1 MANVVI
7 GGTSYDI
14 QLKKYKA
21 DPMNGNIP
29 GCSAKQMMAHQG
41 PHSSHKLFLFGAE
54 ELYKPV

>member
-1 MANVVI
+1 MVV